1 MKMALIMTRTINI
14 ARNIYNDSNLPV
26 TFNEILMLESIKSG
40 YRTKTEIKNLL
51 AKDAGAVSRS
61 IDKLLERDL
70 IKKEK
75 SSFKY
80 LLTKESREILKEVD
94 VIRENIMKESFGDLS
109 EEIAETLKNLEML
122 TDKLEKFY

>member
-109 EEIAETLKNLEML
+109 EEIAETLENLEML
-122 TDKLEKFY
+122 TDKLENFY

>member
-122 TDKLEKFY
+122 TDKLENFY

>member
-61 IDKLLERDL
+61 IDKLLERGL